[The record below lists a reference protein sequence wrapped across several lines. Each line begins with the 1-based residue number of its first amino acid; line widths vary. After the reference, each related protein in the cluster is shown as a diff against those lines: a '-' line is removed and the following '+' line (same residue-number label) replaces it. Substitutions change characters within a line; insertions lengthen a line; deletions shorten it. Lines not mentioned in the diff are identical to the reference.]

1 MTVKEI
7 FELRKQSRIEEAY
20 DAIRPMYAAHKGKY
34 TSLCMFWTAADIFKL
49 RLDQGR
55 VEEAAKILEALKR
68 VLPYIKD
75 KDLRPEN
82 NDVPAL
88 GIDNKTRPASE
99 TAAGFITSASRR
111 LSQAQKKQEKK
122 QPAANTTEHK
132 SESIASSIPSS
143 KEDIGHNREIC
154 VPKEEEH
161 KPVANT
167 EFSNSPILDKKPDSV
182 KLSNLCPKD
191 EISIPKEKPDEDD
204 PEEKNNVR
212 PSHPSSNSDDDLSG
226 HLAVSLDEGII
237 RPIEGINAPQRV
249 VLACLTAHPGYSVPQ
264 ISDSTG
270 IPAKSIERHI
280 SALIER
286 GLIEHRGSKNTG
298 GYYVM

>member
-7 FELRKQSRIEEAY
+7 FELRKQGRIEEAY

-49 RLDQGR
+49 RLDQSR
-55 VEEAAKILEALKR
+55 VEEASKILEALKR

-75 KDLRPEN
+75 KDVRPEN

-122 QPAANTTEHK
+122 QPDEDATEHN
-132 SESIASSIPSS
+132 SDLIDSDNSRS
-143 KEDIGHNREIC
+143 KEGKRE
-154 VPKEEEH
+154 PKEE
-161 KPVANT
+161 T
-167 EFSNSPILDKKPDSV
+167 ETTINS
-182 KLSNLCPKD
+182 
-191 EISIPKEKPDEDD
+191 E
-204 PEEKNNVR
+204 
-212 PSHPSSNSDDDLSG
+212 DLSG
-226 HLAVSLDEGII
+226 HLALSLDEDII
-237 RPIEGINAPQRV
+237 RPIEGINAPQCV
-249 VLACLTAHPGYSVPQ
+249 VLACLTAHPGYSVLQ

-286 GLIEHRGSKNTG
+286 GLIEHRGSKKTG
-298 GYYVM
+298 GYYAL